1 MVQTKIMP
9 ESIKKAASATILS
22 LLGSSFILAIAI
34 FLVKDTIDRVNV
46 TIANVGKHSEQMVG
60 LDGSVVLLNSKLD
73 TLNTSVNTS
82 SDTLKEYVADH
93 GRSMARVSTSMVR
106 ITEKLIALDDKF
118 EGNSGDI
125 GECERKIEK
134 IIYEHL
140 PN

>member
-1 MVQTKIMP
+1 MIKTKIMP

-46 TIANVGKHSEQMVG
+46 TITNVGKHNARMVG

-73 TLNTSVNTS
+73 TLNSSVNKS
-82 SDTLKEYVADH
+82 SSTLDHYVKDN
-93 GRSMARVSTSMVR
+93 GRNMAKVSVNMVR
-106 ITEKLIALDDKF
+106 MTEKLIALDDRL

-125 GECERKIEK
+125 GACERKIEK
-134 IIYEHL
+134 IIYDHL
-140 PN
+140 PR